1 MDNIKSVPPIEEF
14 LKIYPK
20 VLLKIENNEK
30 DKLIKYFNIKYN
42 LKKKRSS
49 IILDEN
55 QIKKLLKDKNN
66 IRASSINLE
75 NKEILSI
82 QRINIHKELNQKDKA
97 SDKVLYR
104 ISQQDE
110 DVDKYV
116 DKLNE
121 DFYLINKG
129 LELQKRNLKRTHD
142 VKKALEIF
150 FENSE
155 LIQKVSKNYGINS
168 NINPLKDKNV
178 NEKIRDRIRKF
189 ISNLADNVLIE
200 QYEKD
205 KFIIRKNDI
214 GKDCYFL
221 LSGRVSI
228 LKPVEYKY
236 LKITYEEYLKYLLNL
251 RNNNEKKLFEA
262 VTNINWNFMKIYN
275 EETLMDIIKYYI
287 QKRISFYSNISYDL
301 EDKNIIEDLS
311 LENIE
316 AFITEYSLTFE
327 DFGLSR
333 EKIVSDIK
341 EIESK
346 ENENVNKIQY
356 MINNYFKDIFKIT
369 KKMNMLY
376 NSYDFIFQ
384 KIETEKYK
392 LVTLY
397 KYETFLILSPGALF
411 GEMSL
416 DSENKIRNASVRT
429 ESNCIVVSLSIEKYA
444 NYLSDENRKILTRHI
459 NFLCNNFFFNNISQK
474 IFTKY
479 YFPIFKLK
487 NIIKDNIIYGQE
499 SPCNSIYFLMDGS
512 IKYEITA
519 SIIEIHNLIKF
530 LISGLNGSKDLKLN
544 NNIIKELISEYIKYN
559 QLINIRNANI
569 ILSEKVSKVKK
580 FELSISESYEVL
592 GLTEF
597 YFDLPHICSCTVISQ
612 NVRLFEI
619 SRTNLNYIISY
630 EKVVKEDL
638 NKLVVDKIIAFIKR
652 LFNVENIFINNVMEK
667 IDSNFFEIYDT
678 AFFNNINYEKFT
690 ALNGQNKNNLKNS
703 KDVEKNEKANKQN
716 GDLIL
721 IKQFSKVRYIDD
733 GYIDD
738 IKNISYSP
746 VKHNKQFL
754 NQKLISEIKDFN
766 SPRPFSIINLG
777 KIYDENKL
785 NKEQDLSDTKKNKN
799 QINKSLIINKFNKIT
814 DEKQI
819 ETKEKI
825 ITKDFPKINI
835 LTKFFQEKNNN
846 ELLNSNINN
855 NEININD
862 NTKIDLSQ
870 ETFINIGKSY
880 ISLPKLR
887 NLILK
892 SGKPKKDFDL
902 SIVRNKTD
910 RICQKADCQKNNSL
924 IEIENINNQNN
935 NNEQIPLPK
944 INRQISC
951 NFLPIKRKIIKK
963 INKSIEFGRNKSEN
977 NIHENKSRSK
987 NILAKYIKNFYFK
1000 QRIKGYTAF
1009 LNPKNNTL
1017 FKKKLNK
1024 NILNLVKI

>member
-346 ENENVNKIQY
+346 ENENANKIQY

-384 KIETEKYK
+384 KMETEKYK

-416 DSENKIRNASVRT
+416 DSDNKIRNASVRT

-487 NIIKDNIIYGQE
+487 NIIKDNIIYCQE
-499 SPCNSIYFLMDGS
+499 SPCNSLYFLMDGS

-721 IKQFSKVRYIDD
+721 IKQFSKV

-924 IEIENINNQNN
+924 IEIENINNQIN

>member
-275 EETLMDIIKYYI
+275 EETLMEIIKYYI

-316 AFITEYSLTFE
+316 AFINEYSLTFE

-346 ENENVNKIQY
+346 ENENANKIQY

-487 NIIKDNIIYGQE
+487 NIIKDNIIYSQE

-721 IKQFSKVRYIDD
+721 IKQFSKV

>member
-316 AFITEYSLTFE
+316 ASITEYSLTFE

-487 NIIKDNIIYGQE
+487 NIIKDNIIYCQE
-499 SPCNSIYFLMDGS
+499 SPCNSLYFLMDGS

-721 IKQFSKVRYIDD
+721 IKQFSKV

-855 NEININD
+855 NEININN

-924 IEIENINNQNN
+924 IEIENINNQIN

>member
-346 ENENVNKIQY
+346 ENENANKIQY

-721 IKQFSKVRYIDD
+721 IKQFSKV

-855 NEININD
+855 NEINLND

-880 ISLPKLR
+880 ISLPKLK

-902 SIVRNKTD
+902 SIVQNKTD
-910 RICQKADCQKNNSL
+910 RIFQKADCQKNNSL
-924 IEIENINNQNN
+924 IEIKNINNQNN

>member
-346 ENENVNKIQY
+346 ENENTNKIQY

-416 DSENKIRNASVRT
+416 DSDNKIRNASVRT

-487 NIIKDNIIYGQE
+487 NIIKDNIIYCQE
-499 SPCNSIYFLMDGS
+499 SPCNSLYFLMDGS

-721 IKQFSKVRYIDD
+721 IKQFSKV

-924 IEIENINNQNN
+924 IEIENINNQIN

>member
-346 ENENVNKIQY
+346 ENENANKIQY

-416 DSENKIRNASVRT
+416 DSDNKIRNASVRT

-487 NIIKDNIIYGQE
+487 NIIKDNIIYCQE
-499 SPCNSIYFLMDGS
+499 SPCNSLYFLMDGS

-721 IKQFSKVRYIDD
+721 IKQFSKV

-924 IEIENINNQNN
+924 IEIENINNQIN

>member
-346 ENENVNKIQY
+346 ENENANKIQY

-384 KIETEKYK
+384 KMETEKYK

-487 NIIKDNIIYGQE
+487 NIIKDNIIYCQE
-499 SPCNSIYFLMDGS
+499 SPCNSLYFLMDGS

-690 ALNGQNKNNLKNS
+690 ALNGQNKTNLKNS
-703 KDVEKNEKANKQN
+703 KDIEKNEKANKQN

-721 IKQFSKVRYIDD
+721 IKQFSKV

-924 IEIENINNQNN
+924 IEIENINNQIN

>member
-346 ENENVNKIQY
+346 ENENTNKIQY

-384 KIETEKYK
+384 KMETEKYK

-416 DSENKIRNASVRT
+416 DSDNKIRNASVRT

-499 SPCNSIYFLMDGS
+499 SPCNSLYFLMDGS

-721 IKQFSKVRYIDD
+721 IKQFSKV

-754 NQKLISEIKDFN
+754 NQKLISEIKDIN

-924 IEIENINNQNN
+924 IEIENINNQIN

>member
-275 EETLMDIIKYYI
+275 EETLMEIIKYYI

-316 AFITEYSLTFE
+316 AFINEYSLTFE

-346 ENENVNKIQY
+346 ENENENKIQY

-487 NIIKDNIIYGQE
+487 NIIKDNIIYSQE

-721 IKQFSKVRYIDD
+721 IKQFSKV

-924 IEIENINNQNN
+924 IEIENINNQIN

>member
-275 EETLMDIIKYYI
+275 EETLMEIIKYYI

-316 AFITEYSLTFE
+316 AFINEYSLTFE

-346 ENENVNKIQY
+346 ENENENKIQY

-499 SPCNSIYFLMDGS
+499 SSCNSIYFLMDGS

-721 IKQFSKVRYIDD
+721 IKQFSKV

>member
-346 ENENVNKIQY
+346 ENENANKIQY

-384 KIETEKYK
+384 KMETEKYK

-416 DSENKIRNASVRT
+416 DSDNKIRNASVRT

-487 NIIKDNIIYGQE
+487 NIIKDNIIYCQE
-499 SPCNSIYFLMDGS
+499 SPCNSLYFLMDGS

-721 IKQFSKVRYIDD
+721 IKQFSKV

-777 KIYDENKL
+777 HIYDENKL

-924 IEIENINNQNN
+924 IEIENINNQIN

>member
-275 EETLMDIIKYYI
+275 EETLMEIIKYYI

-346 ENENVNKIQY
+346 ENENANKIQY

-721 IKQFSKVRYIDD
+721 IKQFSKV

>member
-236 LKITYEEYLKYLLNL
+236 LKITYEQYLKYLLNL

-346 ENENVNKIQY
+346 ENENANKIQY

-416 DSENKIRNASVRT
+416 DSDNKIRNASVRT

-721 IKQFSKVRYIDD
+721 IKQFSKV

-785 NKEQDLSDTKKNKN
+785 NNEQELSDTKKNKN

-924 IEIENINNQNN
+924 IEIENINNQIN

>member
-275 EETLMDIIKYYI
+275 EETLMEIIKYYI

-316 AFITEYSLTFE
+316 AFINEYSLTFE

-346 ENENVNKIQY
+346 ENENENKIQY

-487 NIIKDNIIYGQE
+487 NIIKDNIIYSQE

-721 IKQFSKVRYIDD
+721 IKQFSKV

-814 DEKQI
+814 NEKQI

-924 IEIENINNQNN
+924 IEIENINNQIN

>member
-275 EETLMDIIKYYI
+275 EETLMEIIKYYI

-721 IKQFSKVRYIDD
+721 IKQFSKV

-835 LTKFFQEKNNN
+835 LTKFFKEKNNN

-924 IEIENINNQNN
+924 IEIENINNQIN

>member
-346 ENENVNKIQY
+346 ENENENKIQY

-721 IKQFSKVRYIDD
+721 IKQFSKV

-924 IEIENINNQNN
+924 IEIENINNQIN

-1024 NILNLVKI
+1024 NILNLVKIYE

>member
-316 AFITEYSLTFE
+316 AFINEYSLTFE

-346 ENENVNKIQY
+346 ENENANKIQY

-721 IKQFSKVRYIDD
+721 IKQFSKV

>member
-275 EETLMDIIKYYI
+275 EETLMEIIKYYI

-346 ENENVNKIQY
+346 ENENANKIQY

-384 KIETEKYK
+384 KMETEKYK

-416 DSENKIRNASVRT
+416 DSDNKIRNASVRT

-487 NIIKDNIIYGQE
+487 NIIKDNIIYCQE
-499 SPCNSIYFLMDGS
+499 SPCNSLYFLMDGS

-721 IKQFSKVRYIDD
+721 IKQFSKV

-924 IEIENINNQNN
+924 IEIENINNQIN

>member
-275 EETLMDIIKYYI
+275 EETLMEIIKYYI

-346 ENENVNKIQY
+346 ENENANKIQY

-416 DSENKIRNASVRT
+416 DSDNKIRNASVRT

-499 SPCNSIYFLMDGS
+499 SSCNSIYFLMDGS

-721 IKQFSKVRYIDD
+721 IKQFSKV

>member
-721 IKQFSKVRYIDD
+721 IKQFSKV

>member
-214 GKDCYFL
+214 GKDCCFL

-228 LKPVEYKY
+228 LKPVEYKH

-346 ENENVNKIQY
+346 ENENENKIQY

-703 KDVEKNEKANKQN
+703 KDIEKNEKANKQN

-721 IKQFSKVRYIDD
+721 IKQFSKV

>member
-275 EETLMDIIKYYI
+275 EETLMEIIKYYI

-346 ENENVNKIQY
+346 ENENANKIQY

-416 DSENKIRNASVRT
+416 DSDNKIRNASVRT

-487 NIIKDNIIYGQE
+487 NIIKDNIIYCQE
-499 SPCNSIYFLMDGS
+499 SPCNSLYFLMDGS

-721 IKQFSKVRYIDD
+721 IKQFSKV

>member
-275 EETLMDIIKYYI
+275 EETLMEIIKYYI

-316 AFITEYSLTFE
+316 AFINEYSLTFE

-346 ENENVNKIQY
+346 ENENENKIQY

-487 NIIKDNIIYGQE
+487 NIIKDNIIYSQE

-721 IKQFSKVRYIDD
+721 IKQFSKV

-746 VKHNKQFL
+746 VKHHKQFL

-924 IEIENINNQNN
+924 IEIENINNQIN

>member
-346 ENENVNKIQY
+346 ENENANKIQY

-487 NIIKDNIIYGQE
+487 NIIKDNIIYCQE
-499 SPCNSIYFLMDGS
+499 SPCNSLYFLMDGS

-690 ALNGQNKNNLKNS
+690 ALNGQNKTNLKNS
-703 KDVEKNEKANKQN
+703 KDIEKNEKANKQN

-721 IKQFSKVRYIDD
+721 IKQFSKV

-924 IEIENINNQNN
+924 IEIENINNQIN

>member
-346 ENENVNKIQY
+346 ENENANKIQY

-487 NIIKDNIIYGQE
+487 NIIKDNIIYCQE
-499 SPCNSIYFLMDGS
+499 SPCNSLYFLMDGS

-721 IKQFSKVRYIDD
+721 IKQFSKV

>member
-316 AFITEYSLTFE
+316 AFINEYSLTFE

-346 ENENVNKIQY
+346 ENENANKIQY

-384 KIETEKYK
+384 KMETEKYK

-416 DSENKIRNASVRT
+416 DSDNKIRNASVRT

-487 NIIKDNIIYGQE
+487 NIIKDNIIYCQE
-499 SPCNSIYFLMDGS
+499 SPCNSLYFLMDGS

-721 IKQFSKVRYIDD
+721 IKQFSKV

-924 IEIENINNQNN
+924 IEIENINNQIN

>member
-346 ENENVNKIQY
+346 ENENTNKIQY

-416 DSENKIRNASVRT
+416 DSDNKIRNASVRT

-721 IKQFSKVRYIDD
+721 IKQFSKV

-910 RICQKADCQKNNSL
+910 RICQKADCQKSNSL

-1017 FKKKLNK
+1017 FKKN
-1024 NILNLVKI
+1024 

>member
-346 ENENVNKIQY
+346 ENENANKIQY

-384 KIETEKYK
+384 KMETEKYK

-416 DSENKIRNASVRT
+416 DSDNKIRNASVRT

-499 SPCNSIYFLMDGS
+499 SPCNSLYFLMDGS

-544 NNIIKELISEYIKYN
+544 III
-559 QLINIRNANI
+559 
-569 ILSEKVSKVKK
+569 
-580 FELSISESYEVL
+580 
-592 GLTEF
+592 
-597 YFDLPHICSCTVISQ
+597 
-612 NVRLFEI
+612 
-619 SRTNLNYIISY
+619 
-630 EKVVKEDL
+630 
-638 NKLVVDKIIAFIKR
+638 
-652 LFNVENIFINNVMEK
+652 
-667 IDSNFFEIYDT
+667 
-678 AFFNNINYEKFT
+678 
-690 ALNGQNKNNLKNS
+690 
-703 KDVEKNEKANKQN
+703 
-716 GDLIL
+716 
-721 IKQFSKVRYIDD
+721 
-733 GYIDD
+733 
-738 IKNISYSP
+738 
-746 VKHNKQFL
+746 
-754 NQKLISEIKDFN
+754 
-766 SPRPFSIINLG
+766 
-777 KIYDENKL
+777 
-785 NKEQDLSDTKKNKN
+785 
-799 QINKSLIINKFNKIT
+799 
-814 DEKQI
+814 
-819 ETKEKI
+819 
-825 ITKDFPKINI
+825 
-835 LTKFFQEKNNN
+835 
-846 ELLNSNINN
+846 
-855 NEININD
+855 
-862 NTKIDLSQ
+862 
-870 ETFINIGKSY
+870 
-880 ISLPKLR
+880 
-887 NLILK
+887 
-892 SGKPKKDFDL
+892 
-902 SIVRNKTD
+902 
-910 RICQKADCQKNNSL
+910 
-924 IEIENINNQNN
+924 
-935 NNEQIPLPK
+935 
-944 INRQISC
+944 
-951 NFLPIKRKIIKK
+951 
-963 INKSIEFGRNKSEN
+963 
-977 NIHENKSRSK
+977 
-987 NILAKYIKNFYFK
+987 
-1000 QRIKGYTAF
+1000 
-1009 LNPKNNTL
+1009 
-1017 FKKKLNK
+1017 
-1024 NILNLVKI
+1024 

>member
-499 SPCNSIYFLMDGS
+499 SPCNSLYFLMDGS

-721 IKQFSKVRYIDD
+721 IKQFSKV

-924 IEIENINNQNN
+924 IEIENINNQIN

>member
-316 AFITEYSLTFE
+316 AFINEYSLTFE

-384 KIETEKYK
+384 KMETEKYK

-416 DSENKIRNASVRT
+416 DSDNKIRNASVRT

-487 NIIKDNIIYGQE
+487 NIIKDNIIYCQE
-499 SPCNSIYFLMDGS
+499 SPCNSLYFLMDGS

-721 IKQFSKVRYIDD
+721 IKQFSKV

-754 NQKLISEIKDFN
+754 NQKLFSEIKDFN

-825 ITKDFPKINI
+825 FTKDFPKINI

-924 IEIENINNQNN
+924 IEIENINNQIN

>member
-275 EETLMDIIKYYI
+275 EETLMEIIKYYI

-316 AFITEYSLTFE
+316 AFINEYSLTFE

-346 ENENVNKIQY
+346 ENENANKIQY

-721 IKQFSKVRYIDD
+721 IKQFSKV

-862 NTKIDLSQ
+862 NSKIDLSQ

-924 IEIENINNQNN
+924 IEIENIHNQNN

>member
-721 IKQFSKVRYIDD
+721 IKQFSKV

-766 SPRPFSIINLG
+766 SPRPFSIINLRH
-777 KIYDENKL
+777 IYDENKL

>member
-487 NIIKDNIIYGQE
+487 NIIKDNIIYCQE
-499 SPCNSIYFLMDGS
+499 SPCNSLYFLMDGS

-619 SRTNLNYIISY
+619 SRTNLNCIISY

-721 IKQFSKVRYIDD
+721 IKQFSKV

-855 NEININD
+855 NEININN

-924 IEIENINNQNN
+924 IEIENINNQIN

>member
-487 NIIKDNIIYGQE
+487 NIIKDNIIYCQE
-499 SPCNSIYFLMDGS
+499 SPCNSLYFLMDGS

-721 IKQFSKVRYIDD
+721 IKQFSKV

-924 IEIENINNQNN
+924 IEIENINNQIN

>member
-721 IKQFSKVRYIDD
+721 IKQFSKV

-924 IEIENINNQNN
+924 IEIENINNQIN

>member
-346 ENENVNKIQY
+346 ENENTNKIQY

-487 NIIKDNIIYGQE
+487 NIIKDNIIYCQE
-499 SPCNSIYFLMDGS
+499 SPCNSLYFLMDGS

-721 IKQFSKVRYIDD
+721 IKQFSKV

>member
-55 QIKKLLKDKNN
+55 QIKKLLRDKNN

-346 ENENVNKIQY
+346 ENENANKIQY

-721 IKQFSKVRYIDD
+721 IKQFSKV

-902 SIVRNKTD
+902 SIVQNKTD

>member
-346 ENENVNKIQY
+346 ENENTNKIQY

-416 DSENKIRNASVRT
+416 DSDNKIRNASVRT

-487 NIIKDNIIYGQE
+487 NIIKDNIIYCQE
-499 SPCNSIYFLMDGS
+499 SPCNSLYFLMDGS

-721 IKQFSKVRYIDD
+721 IKQFSKV

-902 SIVRNKTD
+902 SIVQNKTD

-924 IEIENINNQNN
+924 IEIENINNQIN

-987 NILAKYIKNFYFK
+987 NIIAKYIKNFYFK